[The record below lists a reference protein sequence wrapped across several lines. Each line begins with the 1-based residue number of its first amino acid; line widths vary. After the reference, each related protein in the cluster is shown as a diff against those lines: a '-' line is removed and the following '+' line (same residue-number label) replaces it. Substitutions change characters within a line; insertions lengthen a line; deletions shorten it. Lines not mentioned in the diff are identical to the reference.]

1 MTNRDFLKQ
10 ISTDELPDA
19 ATVLSRA
26 QKPSSIKRRITVLA
40 VATAMLVGIVGTA
53 YAKSSSEAAETAKVV
68 ADVANSIEQ
77 SLNSPKKAITLIGK
91 LKPNGDGT
99 FSLDLSPLPLDLKPG
114 DTVHFD
120 FVAPVILPSPSA

>member
-10 ISTDELPDA
+10 VSTDGLPDA
-19 ATVLSRA
+19 STVLEGA
-26 QKPSSIKRRITVLA
+26 KPSGVKRRFTVLV
-40 VATAMLVGIVGTA
+40 VAATMLVGIVGTA

-68 ADVANSIEQ
+68 AEVANSIEQ
-77 SLNSPKKAITLIGK
+77 SLNLPREAITIIGK
-91 LKPNGDGT
+91 LKANGDGT

-120 FVAPVILPSPSA
+120 FVAPVILPSSSD